1 MHIHA
6 QSQTKTFLH
15 PHNYVLK
22 CLVTSFHMA
31 LCGWESFIIKSFFLS
46 NLMQILYLLG
56 VGLLLTFDLLA
67 CVDSQGM
74 LYYILMPK
82 CNTTYHMLLKIY
94 PFKQTPSPPLTE
106 INLKRGN
113 RLPSLD
119 VNFYKAFFQGIKC
132 QRSCRVRNR
141 QRLSRVIL
149 NVGTVFLRSDAMA
162 TIFFAARYCVA
173 NIEGG

>member
-1 MHIHA
+1 
-6 QSQTKTFLH
+6 
-15 PHNYVLK
+15 
-22 CLVTSFHMA
+22 
-31 LCGWESFIIKSFFLS
+31 
-46 NLMQILYLLG
+46 MQILYLVG

-82 CNTTYHMLLKIY
+82 CNTTYRMLLKIR
-94 PFKQTPSPPLTE
+94 PFKGTPSPPLTDYMQDA

-132 QRSCRVRNR
+132 QRSYRVRNR
-141 QRLSRVIL
+141 QSFPELF
-149 NVGTVFLRSDAMA
+149 VFLRSDARL
-162 TIFFAARYCVA
+162 F
-173 NIEGG
+173 

>member
-1 MHIHA
+1 
-6 QSQTKTFLH
+6 
-15 PHNYVLK
+15 
-22 CLVTSFHMA
+22 
-31 LCGWESFIIKSFFLS
+31 
-46 NLMQILYLLG
+46 MQILYLLG

-82 CNTTYHMLLKIY
+82 CNTTYRMLLKIY

-106 INLKRGN
+106 IKWINLKRGN

-132 QRSCRVRNR
+132 QRSYIQSKEQTKAFQGYSEC
-141 QRLSRVIL
+141 
-149 NVGTVFLRSDAMA
+149 
-162 TIFFAARYCVA
+162 RYCISSIWRHGYYFFRCSLLCGYYVRVA
-173 NIEGG
+173 SVQGWSLFLQKTHGHQRRLDKVRMSDTVMTAKRCQ